1 MQSEGEQ
8 LKYAIRGKGM
18 TIEDAA
24 LKLGMSRQQFGYHL
38 QKARLGRDIKQKAK
52 DILGIDIDDPVEA
65 ANDPGIEYSVPDS
78 KQNYSQDQLI
88 IYMGEILKLSIEEL
102 QESFINEVNRD
113 KRRVIKEVIQ
123 TKEKLALLE
132 ERLKDKDQ
140 IIRSKDELIE
150 QLKQNIKIIQ

>member
-24 LKLGMSRQQFGYHL
+24 LKQGMSRQQFGYHL
-38 QKARLGRDIKQKAK
+38 QKARLGTEIKQKAK
-52 DILGIDIDDPVEA
+52 IILGIDIEDSVEIA
-65 ANDPGIEYSVPDS
+65 HETAIAYVANDS
-78 KQNYSQDQLI
+78 KENYSQDQLI
-88 IYMGEILKLSIEEL
+88 YYMGEILKLTIEEL
-102 QESFINEVNRD
+102 QVSFLKEPNRD

-123 TKEKLALLE
+123 TKEKMALLE

-150 QLKQNIKIIQ
+150 QLKHNLKR